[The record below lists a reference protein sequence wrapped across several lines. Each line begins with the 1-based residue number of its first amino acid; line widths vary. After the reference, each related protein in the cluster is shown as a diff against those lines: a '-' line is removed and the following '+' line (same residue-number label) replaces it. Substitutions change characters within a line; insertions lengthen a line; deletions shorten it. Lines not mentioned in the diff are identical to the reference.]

1 MIVPG
6 LALAILVGLVGA
18 VAGGFL
24 LRLLGRVA
32 VVLGLLGA
40 VLGDGGTLGLLIAAA
55 GALMVAL
62 GRSRPLDRRR
72 RRA

>member
-1 MIVPG
+1 MIVWG
-6 LALAILVGLVGA
+6 IAAAILICLVAA

-24 LRLLGRVA
+24 LRALGRVA
-32 VVLGLLGA
+32 VVLGLLGT
-40 VLGDGGTLGLLIAAA
+40 VLGGGAIGLLVAAV

-72 RRA
+72 RHA

>member
-6 LALAILVGLVGA
+6 LALLILVVLA
-18 VAGGFL
+18 VALAGGFL
-24 LRLLGRVA
+24 LRVLGRVA

-40 VLGDGGTLGLLIAAA
+40 VFGGGGVLGLLIAAG
-55 GALMVAL
+55 GALMVWL

-72 RRA
+72 RHA